1 MPHIK
6 IPGIYWKMFVY
17 VFKIF
22 LNFRISENQLKKQAM
37 SAAERKRNKRKRKME
52 QMNDDKKEGE

>member
-1 MPHIK
+1 
-6 IPGIYWKMFVY
+6 MFVY

-52 QMNDDKKEGE
+52 QMDDDKKEGE